1 MQTVTDKL
9 IFACVPKNQQIT
21 YYQQQASYHKRVRL
35 LSSNSPLL
43 RHAGHQCL
51 NLRFDRLTG
60 IYLIYQGSHDCH
72 LDDYVITALV
82 PDSSTVFYLN

>member
-43 RHAGHQCL
+43 RHAAGMQA
-51 NLRFDRLTG
+51 T
-60 IYLIYQGSHDCH
+60 S
-72 LDDYVITALV
+72 V
-82 PDSSTVFYLN
+82 